1 MMRWTGLMTLGAV
14 LALGT
19 GTVRADDLTG
29 QQRFLCTAAQVT
41 LCYSDGDCDK
51 GSAWDFDVPQFIE
64 VDLQQKKLSTTK
76 ASGQSR
82 STPILNLQRDG
93 GQIVLQ
99 GYENKRAFSFLIDEK
114 TGWVT
119 VAIARRDVSVT
130 VFGAC
135 TPKTAGE

>member
-1 MMRWTGLMTLGAV
+1 MRATTLILAGAL
-14 LALGT
+14 LAFGA
-19 GTVRADDLTG
+19 GAARADDLTG

-51 GSAWDFDVPQFIE
+51 GSPWDFDVPQFIE
-64 VDLQQKKLSTTK
+64 VDLQQKRLSTTK

-82 STPILNLQRDG
+82 STPILNLQRDM
-93 GQIVLQ
+93 GQIVAQ

-114 TGWVT
+114 TGWMT
-119 VAIARRDVSVT
+119 VSVARRDVSVT

-135 TPKTAGE
+135 TPKTTGE

>member
-1 MMRWTGLMTLGAV
+1 MRPGSLLVAGLVAV
-14 LALGT
+14 VFSA
-19 GTVRADDLTG
+19 VQADDLTG
-29 QQRFLCTAAQVT
+29 QQRFLCTASQVT

-51 GSAWDFDVPQFIE
+51 GSAWEFDVPQFIE
-64 VDLQQKKLSTTK
+64 VDLQQKRLSTTK

-82 STPILNLQRDG
+82 TTPITSLQRDA

-114 TGWVT
+114 TGWMT
-119 VAIARRDVSVT
+119 VAIARRDVAVT

-135 TPKTAGE
+135 TPKTGGE